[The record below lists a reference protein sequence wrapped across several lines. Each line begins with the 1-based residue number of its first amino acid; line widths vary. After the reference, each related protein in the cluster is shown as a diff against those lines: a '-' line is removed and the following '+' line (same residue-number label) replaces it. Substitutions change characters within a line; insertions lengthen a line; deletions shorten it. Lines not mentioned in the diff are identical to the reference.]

1 MWIIV
6 SIYNGDIW
14 IYLPAMKCRWL
25 KNPRLNGGLIG
36 KASIMGRRSIA
47 MFDVKW
53 DLTKTNQVHQLTL
66 KLTHICAK
74 KDVTNETS
82 V

>member
-1 MWIIV
+1 MIF
-6 SIYNGDIW
+6 
-14 IYLPAMKCRWL
+14 M
-25 KNPRLNGGLIG
+25 G
-36 KASIMGRRSIA
+36 KSSRNEGSIA